1 MAEDPDPEPDESPV
15 SAAKMDRGVRLLD
28 ILNRII
34 PGQDDWGAKTIHD
47 IGDPGR
53 SATLGQVG
61 ELAPH
66 VSHHQDVI
74 DAWKADFLKERTS
87 RRGEDM
93 ATSIAR
99 KDMKEITQAAFGQS
113 PNDDDHGGSLIVK
126 GTAADLDDD

>member
-1 MAEDPDPEPDESPV
+1 MTEDEAEDDSSPV

-47 IGDPGR
+47 VGDPGR
-53 SATLGQVG
+53 SATLSQIG

-66 VSHHQDVI
+66 VAHHQDII
-74 DAWKADFLKERTS
+74 DAWKNDFLKERTS

-93 ATSIAR
+93 STSMSR
-99 KDMKEITQAAFGQS
+99 KDMKEITMAAFGQS
-113 PNDDDHGGSLIVK
+113 SGEDEKGGSIILK